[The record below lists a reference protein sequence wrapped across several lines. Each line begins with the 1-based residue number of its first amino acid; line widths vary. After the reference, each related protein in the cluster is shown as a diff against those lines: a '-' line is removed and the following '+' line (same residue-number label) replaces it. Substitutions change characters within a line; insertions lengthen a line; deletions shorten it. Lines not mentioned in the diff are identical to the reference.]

1 VRYPH
6 KLRDLLRL
14 VAFQIG
20 NLINRSELGTVLGM
34 SKDTVATYID
44 LLERALSSSDCV
56 GSAATCGRK

>member
-34 SKDTVATYID
+34 SKDTVAT
-44 LLERALSSSDCV
+44 
-56 GSAATCGRK
+56 

>member
-1 VRYPH
+1 VRYHH

-34 SKDTVATYID
+34 SKNTVATYPD
-44 LLERALSSSDCV
+44 LLDRSFVIFRLRGFSR
-56 GSAATCGRK
+56 TP